1 VSRIVDLSPAVG
13 HGFKGPPS
21 TDLGVQVDV
30 RTRVG
35 AGAYWQSSSVSLSTH
50 TGCHVE
56 SALHVIEGGEPIDAV
71 ALDRVIGP
79 ALVLD
84 LTPVA
89 ERAPIDAPDL
99 ERALA
104 ACADAGARLRP
115 GDILLLRTDWAA
127 RAIGTPD
134 YFRRSPALTEA
145 AAAWLVALAPP
156 CVGCDFF
163 EEPAARDPG
172 WSPGDFV
179 VHRALL
185 GAGIVLVEGLVDL
198 ARLPARCEFFAPPYK
213 LGGAEAAPARAFARI
228 PEETAHE
235 A

>member
-1 VSRIVDLSPAVG
+1 VSRIVDLSPAVP

-30 RTRVG
+30 RTRAG
-35 AGAYWQSSSVSLSTH
+35 GGAYWQSSAVSLSTH

-56 SALHVIEGGEPIDAV
+56 SALHVVEGGEPIDDV

-84 LTPVA
+84 LTPAA
-89 ERAPIDAPDL
+89 ERALIDAAEL
-99 ERALA
+99 ERAIA
-104 ACADAGARLRP
+104 ACAEAGERP
-115 GDILLLRTDWAA
+115 GPGDVLLLRTDWAS
-127 RAIGTPD
+127 RAIGTPE

-145 AAAWLVALAPP
+145 AADYLVALAPS

-172 WSPGDFV
+172 WSPDEFV

-185 GAGIVLVEGLVDL
+185 GAGIVLVEGLVNL
-198 ARLPARCEFFAPPYK
+198 AALPLRCEFFAPPCK
-213 LGGAEAAPARAFARI
+213 LGGIEAAPARAFARV
-228 PEETAHE
+228 PEET
-235 A
+235 